1 MTGINAESAAAALSV
16 WRIHPARIRPDLDIT
31 GSPER
36 TLARVVVEDEAG
48 ALFILERLDPA
59 VLERKREIARAVA
72 ALAADL
78 PEVLPFL
85 AAETGETVVKTEAGF
100 FQVSRYIPGVA
111 LPRPEYLD
119 QAWRGPA
126 LADFLVRLRRSEAA
140 GTLASAGGSGFSLAT
155 FIRRFASRLAEH
167 EPALLERVRPAL
179 EHLGKSLFLREDA
192 LPQAFAH
199 GDYHPLNIVWSAEG
213 IRAVIDWEFCGR
225 KLELYDAAIL
235 VGCLG
240 MEHPRALGED
250 IVVAAIGRLRA
261 SGAFAAESW
270 ADFFDLVLG
279 LRFAWLS
286 DWLKRKDAEM
296 IDLEA
301 VYIELLLRN
310 KDILLRN
317 WGL

>member
-1 MTGINAESAAAALSV
+1 
-16 WRIHPARIRPDLDIT
+16 
-31 GSPER
+31 
-36 TLARVVVEDEAG
+36 LAN
-48 ALFILERLDPA
+48 
-59 VLERKREIARAVA
+59 
-72 ALAADL
+72 
-78 PEVLPFL
+78 FL
-85 AAETGETVVKTEAGF
+85 
-100 FQVSRYIPGVA
+100 I
-111 LPRPEYLD
+111 
-119 QAWRGPA
+119 
-126 LADFLVRLRRSEAA
+126 RLRRSEAA
-140 GTLASAGGSGFSLAT
+140 GALAAAGGPGFSLAT
-155 FIRRFASRLAEH
+155 FVRRFALRLAEH

-179 EHLGKSLFLREDA
+179 DHLEAGFFRREES

-199 GDYHPLNIVWSAEG
+199 GDFHPLNVVWSAEG
-213 IRAVIDWEFCGR
+213 IRSVIDWEFCGR

-240 MEHPRALGED
+240 MEHPRALAGD
-250 IVVAAIGRLRA
+250 IVVAAIEHLRA

-310 KDILLRN
+310 RAVLLRN

>member
-1 MTGINAESAAAALSV
+1 MIGIDVGAAAAALAP
-16 WRIHPARIRPDLDIT
+16 WRIHPARIRPDLDIA

-36 TLARVVVEDEAG
+36 TLARGVVEDEAG
-48 ALFILERLDPA
+48 ALFILERLDPSL
-59 VLERKREIARAVA
+59 LERKREIARAVA
-72 ALAADL
+72 ALAVDL
-78 PEVLPFL
+78 PEISPYL
-85 AAETGETVVKTEAGF
+85 AAKTGEAVVKTEAGF

-140 GTLASAGGSGFSLAT
+140 GALAAAGGSGFSLAT
-155 FIRRFASRLAEH
+155 FIRRFASRLTEH

-179 EHLGKSLFLREDA
+179 DHLGRGFLRREET

-199 GDYHPLNIVWSAEG
+199 GDFHPLNIVWSAATLA
-213 IRAVIDWEFCGR
+213 AVIDWEFCGR
-225 KLELYDAAIL
+225 KAELYDAAIL

-250 IVVAAIGRLRA
+250 IVVSAIGSLQA

-270 ADFFDLVLG
+270 ADFFDLVLA

-301 VYIELLLRN
+301 VYIDLLLRN
-310 KDILLRN
+310 RDVLLRN